1 MKFRWKERN
10 LEIVAVNETGRS
22 SVMYEEAVQFYP
34 HPENSNWTVMRQ
46 CGSYEVDLFF
56 GLETMGLDMCRSI
69 FRMNFNNNVDA
80 DASMMQEYVSN
91 KEVPGYF
98 PTYLR
103 DLFLQDTDP
112 SLLPPLPPQDGK
124 SQVTAASSQSK
135 PTKSTPTLSDFGIKG
150 EMNKEE
156 TARRLQW
163 IFAPTPPLAKGNS
176 VVEEKGKLN
185 IPSRHGSKGAGFRCM
200 QPNMAPLQT
209 FATNEI
215 TGPTPPPLEIYGVT
229 RESIAVE
236 DGLQQRGS
244 QGQGSSLVMF

>member
-1 MKFRWKERN
+1 MGRASASDEDEHKHARSWEETVEAVWRRHARASRFPQREDVRVTAKRIVVEEGLAVVERKVVYNYSELVPLLLQGNVNPADKFVLVETMKFRWKERN

-124 SQVTAASSQSK
+124 TSDTELTFAAVKANQIHADPVRFWDQGMSM
-135 PTKSTPTLSDFGIKG
+135 
-150 EMNKEE
+150 EKEE
-156 TARRLQW
+156 V
-163 IFAPTPPLAKGNS
+163 S
-176 VVEEKGKLN
+176 
-185 IPSRHGSKGAGFRCM
+185 
-200 QPNMAPLQT
+200 
-209 FATNEI
+209 
-215 TGPTPPPLEIYGVT
+215 
-229 RESIAVE
+229 
-236 DGLQQRGS
+236 
-244 QGQGSSLVMF
+244 